1 MGGQRLAIIL
11 EKKNIKLRF
20 RVVGI

>member
-1 MGGQRLAIIL
+1 MGGQGLAIIL